1 MKKGCESEPSL
12 FSCSCLV
19 PLLGGLRGTAIELSP
34 AAGPHWQALNLNRN
48 RNLARLRILEI
59 KSKITIKIRK
69 KPFRLN
75 SMAVLRRG
83 EGCPKGGK
91 GGGHGQGE
99 ARTVPEF
106 HALWCGI
113 ASWGLTS
120 AATIRD
126 QRFDIFARAA
136 SRILRSRSVR
146 LWMPCA
152 EILSRIGSTSLLIK
166 SGPAVTS
173 DETFCPLLRNE
184 LPGARTLAGACE
196 PREFRNRDHRPTQRS
211 DS

>member
-1 MKKGCESEPSL
+1 MMSGDQSRESNAECGRRGDEAKNILQRPRHR
-12 FSCSCLV
+12 
-19 PLLGGLRGTAIELSP
+19 PPTPKMGLEETLALTPALSP
-34 AAGPHWQALNLNRN
+34 R
-48 RNLARLRILEI
+48 
-59 KSKITIKIRK
+59 
-69 KPFRLN
+69 
-75 SMAVLRRG
+75 RRG
-83 EGCPKGGK
+83 ST
-91 GGGHGQGE
+91 HSS
-99 ARTVPEF
+99 RNF

-173 DETFCPLLRNE
+173 DEIFCPLLRNE
-184 LPGARTLAGACE
+184 LPGART
-196 PREFRNRDHRPTQRS
+196 
-211 DS
+211 

>member
-1 MKKGCESEPSL
+1 MARGYDVGRPESRVECGVRPPR
-12 FSCSCLV
+12 CRGEEH
-19 PLLGGLRGTAIELSP
+19 PPTTRHPPPTPKMGLEETLALSP
-34 AAGPHWQALNLNRN
+34 R
-48 RNLARLRILEI
+48 
-59 KSKITIKIRK
+59 
-69 KPFRLN
+69 
-75 SMAVLRRG
+75 RRG
-83 EGCPKGGK
+83 ST
-91 GGGHGQGE
+91 HSS
-99 ARTVPEF
+99 RNF

-173 DETFCPLLRNE
+173 DEIFCPLLRNE
-184 LPGARTLAGACE
+184 LPGARTLAGAWE
-196 PREFRNRDHRPTQRS
+196 PREFRNRDQRPTQRS